1 MSVVQWTIKSS
12 LGLVL
17 LERILAILLQ
27 DLGVPLGLE
36 EGIFW
41 TFKNLSC
48 LTESNPSLFLPRG
61 VLELLSSG
69 HFSQWCW
76 EEDASWMAEGRVG
89 MKEPFATAVH
99 ECLELP
105 WQRGL
110 DPWCQITAQ
119 LLNRIELSAAC
130 SLTLGTWMMSPP
142 SVFIEWTLYCWAL
155 PWLSFCQLRTWG
167 Q

>member
-1 MSVVQWTIKSS
+1 MNHKELSRTGPVRKNTGNSASGFRGATGPWR
-12 LGLVL
+12 GN
-17 LERILAILLQ
+17 IL
-27 DLGVPLGLE
+27 DV
-36 EGIFW
+36 
-41 TFKNLSC
+41 KNLSC